1 MSKYRIEAE
10 FKDWT
15 IDELQVAITTLEY
28 DLRGSWAEAYED
40 RIQEL
45 GRLCESMVH
54 KFERADKQTFVTKLQ
69 HGLDFAEM
77 ANYDMVVAAQELEN
91 EFQDGR
97 VFRNCAEF
105 YDLELSDAGKTQR
118 VVDWLELNTVCDDWH
133 WFHREFA
140 KDYS

>member
-54 KFERADKQTFVTKLQ
+54 KFERADKQTF
-69 HGLDFAEM
+69 
-77 ANYDMVVAAQELEN
+77 
-91 EFQDGR
+91 
-97 VFRNCAEF
+97 